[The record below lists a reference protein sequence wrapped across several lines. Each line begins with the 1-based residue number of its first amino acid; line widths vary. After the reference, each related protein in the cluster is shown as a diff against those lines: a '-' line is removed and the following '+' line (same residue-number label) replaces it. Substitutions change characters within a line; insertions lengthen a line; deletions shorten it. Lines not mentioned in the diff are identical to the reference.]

1 VNVGDATVQH
11 RNLDSNV
18 MNAQPTTKPPTL
30 LAVIELGGYQNFT
43 PLYKSLGY
51 QVEMVTGMRKALAA
65 IKKSVPDVIVAEF
78 NYQTDFR
85 DRTSSLESLFAVVQ
99 RMSGTRVIVF
109 YEKDTENQLER
120 LRAHLPD
127 FIALAFPIDEAAL
140 RAALGH

>member
-1 VNVGDATVQH
+1 
-11 RNLDSNV
+11 
-18 MNAQPTTKPPTL
+18 MNEEPAHESPTL
-30 LAVIELGGYQNFT
+30 LSVIELGGYQNFT

-51 QVEMVTGMRKALAA
+51 QVESVPSMRKALAA

-99 RMSGTRVIVF
+99 RKPGTRVIVF
-109 YEKDTENQLER
+109 YEKDTEKQLER

-127 FIALAFPIDEAAL
+127 FVALPFPIDEAKLESAL
-140 RAALGH
+140 RAGAQARSH